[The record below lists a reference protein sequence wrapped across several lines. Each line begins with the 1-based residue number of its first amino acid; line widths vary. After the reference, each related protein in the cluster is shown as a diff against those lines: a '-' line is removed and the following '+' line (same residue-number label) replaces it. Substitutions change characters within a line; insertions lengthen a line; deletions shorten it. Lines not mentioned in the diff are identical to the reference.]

1 MLVVKDTEHKT
12 SSTYADTSKV
22 TRAAPGKEEVLSTKY
37 PKQMLHIL
45 QAGGLRDLLTL
56 GSYKNDPTRSVSFVD
71 VRVKV

>member
-12 SSTYADTSKV
+12 PSTYTDASKV

-45 QAGGLRDLLTL
+45 QAGGLRDLL
-56 GSYKNDPTRSVSFVD
+56 
-71 VRVKV
+71 